1 MKALRSHMTPL
12 ITLVLASFLAR
23 FGYQMARSPVLPR
36 FAQDLGAAPEMLGL
50 IVAASTITGVAIK
63 LPAGALSDVLGRKRM
78 MLLGCL
84 FFAAPPFLYPFVY
97 SASALL
103 ALRFLHGFATAIFGP
118 VASAYVADLSEQGR
132 GEKLGWFAAA
142 GDLGSTVGPLL
153 SGLILFYTASYTTIY
168 LIVGGL
174 GLLPLFMVLR
184 LPDDERPHVIGST
197 LGARSGQFWSGIRE
211 VLSSHTVVL
220 ASALEAAMYVGYG
233 AFLGFFPP
241 YAREIGL
248 NDAQI
253 GLVMGVQLATTM
265 LAKPLSG
272 RLSDRLGRK
281 PMILAGLFLCAVML
295 PVIPTQTS
303 LWLLMPVSA
312 LLGLGVA
319 IVTPSTT
326 ALVADLVVAGRMGSA
341 MGVFGTIWDTGEAA
355 GPILAG
361 FLIASLSYAP
371 AFTLI
376 AALMAVVALIFAI
389 FVRDPHTA
397 YEQA

>member
-1 MKALRSHMTPL
+1 LT
-12 ITLVLASFLAR
+12 
-23 FGYQMARSPVLPR
+23 
-36 FAQDLGAAPEMLGL
+36 
-50 IVAASTITGVAIK
+50 
-63 LPAGALSDVLGRKRM
+63 
-78 MLLGCL
+78 
-84 FFAAPPFLYPFVY
+84 
-97 SASALL
+97 
-103 ALRFLHGFATAIFGP
+103 
-118 VASAYVADLSEQGR
+118 
-132 GEKLGWFAAA
+132 
-142 GDLGSTVGPLL
+142 
-153 SGLILFYTASYTTIY
+153 
-168 LIVGGL
+168 
-174 GLLPLFMVLR
+174 
-184 LPDDERPHVIGST
+184 
-197 LGARSGQFWSGIRE
+197 
-211 VLSSHTVVL
+211 
-220 ASALEAAMYVGYG
+220 
-233 AFLGFFPP
+233 
-241 YAREIGL
+241 
-248 NDAQI
+248 DAQI

-303 LWLLMPVSA
+303 LWLLLPVSA

-397 YEQA
+397 YEQV

>member
-1 MKALRSHMTPL
+1 MTPL

-103 ALRFLHGFATAIFGP
+103 ALRFLHGFATAIFSP

-132 GEKLGWFAAA
+132 GEKLGWFAAT

-174 GLLPLFMVLR
+174 GVLPLLMVLR

-197 LGARSGQFWSGIRE
+197 LGARSGQFWSGIQE
-211 VLSSHTVVL
+211 VLSSHTVIL

-241 YAREIGL
+241 YARGIGL

-253 GLVMGVQLATTM
+253 GLVLGVQLATTM

-272 RLSDRLGRK
+272 RLSDHLGRK
-281 PMILAGLFLCAVML
+281 PMILVGLFLCAVML

-303 LWLLMPVSA
+303 LWLLLPVSA

-361 FLIASLSYAP
+361 FLIASLSYTP
-371 AFTLI
+371 AFALI
-376 AALMAVVALIFAI
+376 AALMAVVALIFAV

-397 YEQA
+397 YGQA